1 MSKERIW
8 TRIYVDRMKLTSLS
22 GYMSRGRK
30 KDELG
35 VKGWL
40 TGPKP
45 EKFDM
50 ERIFAKLPKDD
61 VISDT
66 SIDELIDEISSL
78 KKHEAVGSITNR
90 LLQARTAS
98 SSTGTP
104 KGELVLL
111 EAASP
116 VEEGLS
122 LPRPDGRT
130 IPLLRK
136 GSYLGY
142 RKPFEKLLLFDGTYH
157 SGILFDFV
165 DLSSYDILKTY
176 LKEGDD
182 IAPGEL
188 LGSWDNF
195 HARIVGLLGACPP
208 YQCRFRTTGNQDPEW
223 KISFG
228 LFALVIDV
236 SPLDNLDVAQRMS
249 FWRNV

>member
-1 MSKERIW
+1 
-8 TRIYVDRMKLTSLS
+8 MKLTSLS

-66 SIDELIDEISSL
+66 SIDDLIDEIASL
-78 KKHEAVGSITNR
+78 KKHEAVGNMVNR

-98 SSTGTP
+98 SSAGTP

-116 VEEGLS
+116 VEEGFPLH
-122 LPRPDGRT
+122 RPDGRT

-165 DLSSYDILKTY
+165 DLSSYDILKLY

-182 IAPGEL
+182 VAPGEL

-208 YQCRFRTTGNQDPEW
+208 YQCRFRPTGNQDPEW

-236 SPLDNLDVAQRMS
+236 SPFDNLDVAQRMS